1 MGFFDAGIKSRNK
14 FIAMLIAQAAKT
26 AEGIRYLDSVI
37 EHVDEPAI
45 EALGAIA
52 GESGELRHV
61 LIDELHRTFITPLD
75 REDIFSLSHCYDDM
89 VNYALTT
96 MEEMHILAVSA
107 DEHIRRMVAL
117 VREEAQELELA
128 IQRLATNPRVAGD
141 HAHDVHQREIAVERI
156 YRAAIKELF
165 ARATDV
171 PGLPALF
178 YRREVYRHISNMSDR
193 ADSASN
199 VFGMVVMKLA

>member
-1 MGFFDAGIKSRNK
+1 MGFFDTGFKDGNK
-14 FIAMLIAQAAKT
+14 FVAILIAQAAKT
-26 AEGIRYLDSVI
+26 VESIRYLDGVI
-37 EHVDEPAI
+37 ERVDHETI
-45 EALGAIA
+45 ETLRALA
-52 GESGELRHV
+52 GDSSELRRV

-75 REDIFSLSHCYDDM
+75 REDIFSLSHCFDDM
-89 VNYALTT
+89 VTYALTT
-96 MEEMHILAVSA
+96 MEEMHILEVNA

-128 IQRLATNPRVAGD
+128 IQRLATNPRVAGN
-141 HAHDVHQREIAVERI
+141 HAREVHEREIAVERV

-171 PGLPALF
+171 PGLPGLF